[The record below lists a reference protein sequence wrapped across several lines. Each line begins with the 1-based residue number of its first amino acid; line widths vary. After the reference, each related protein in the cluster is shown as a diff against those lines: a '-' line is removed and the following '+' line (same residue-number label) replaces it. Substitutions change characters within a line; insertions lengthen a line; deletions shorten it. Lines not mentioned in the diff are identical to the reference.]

1 MAERAEPVLPARTA
15 AARTGWPLL
24 PVLRRM
30 AAMPLRDPFA
40 FTGLL
45 IYVLFALVA
54 LFADQLAPSDPL
66 EILFT
71 RAGKLAANVAP
82 GAEFPLGTTNLGR
95 DIYSQLVHGTRSALA
110 VGLSAAVIVATVG
123 TIVGLMAGYFG
134 GATDAVLMRIADMA
148 LSLPFLPFVIVLTG
162 FLGASTS
169 NIVLAVTLLL
179 WPNSARVIRS
189 QVLTLRERAYVEAAR
204 VTGASSWRILFVHIA
219 PNILPLSFVY
229 AAIAIGWAI
238 ITEASVSFLGFG
250 DSESVSW
257 GYMLQDAFSSQALS
271 RGQYAWFVPPGL
283 CIILVVVAGFFISR
297 GYEEVFMPRLRGR

>member
-1 MAERAEPVLPARTA
+1 
-15 AARTGWPLL
+15 
-24 PVLRRM
+24 M

-45 IYVLFALVA
+45 IYLLFVLVA
-54 LFADQLAPSDPL
+54 LFADQLAPTDPL

-71 RAGKLAANVAP
+71 KTGKLAANVAP

-123 TIVGLMAGYFG
+123 TIVGLVAGYFG
-134 GATDAVLMRIADMA
+134 GAADAVLMRIADMA
-148 LSLPFLPFVIVLTG
+148 LSPALPALRHRADGLSGRQHVEHRARRRPAAVAQ
-162 FLGASTS
+162 LGARDPKPGAD
-169 NIVLAVTLLL
+169 LAR
-179 WPNSARVIRS
+179 ARLCRGG
-189 QVLTLRERAYVEAAR
+189 AR
-204 VTGASSWRILFVHIA
+204 HRRQHWRILFVHIA

>member
-1 MAERAEPVLPARTA
+1 MAERAEPAIPTRSS
-15 AARTGWPLL
+15 WPLL
-24 PVLRRM
+24 GVLRRIV
-30 AAMPLRDPFA
+30 AMPLHDPFA
-40 FTGLL
+40 FTGLV

-54 LFADQLAPSDPL
+54 LFADQLAPADPL

-71 RAGKLAANVAP
+71 KTGKLAANVAP
-82 GAEFPLGTTNLGR
+82 GAEFLLGTTNLGR
-95 DIYSQLVHGTRSALA
+95 DIYGELVHGTRSALA
-110 VGLSAAVIVATVG
+110 VGLSAAIIVATVG
-123 TIVGLMAGYFG
+123 TVVGLVAGYFG
-134 GATDAVLMRIADMA
+134 GTTDAILMRIADMA

-169 NIVLAVTLLL
+169 NIVLAVALLL
-179 WPNSARVIRS
+179 WPNSARV
-189 QVLTLRERAYVEAAR
+189 
-204 VTGASSWRILFVHIA
+204 TGASQWRILFVHIA

-250 DSESVSW
+250 DSTSVSW
-257 GYMLQDAFSSQALS
+257 GMMLQDAFSSQALS

>member
-1 MAERAEPVLPARTA
+1 MAERAEPLPAR
-15 AARTGWPLL
+15 RTWRLSPGVKRLL
-24 PVLRRM
+24 
-30 AAMPLRDPFA
+30 AMPLRDPFA
-40 FTGLL
+40 FAGIV
-45 IYVLFALVA
+45 IYLAFALVA
-54 LFADQLAPSDPL
+54 LSADRLAPVDPM

-71 RAGKLAANVAP
+71 KAGKVAANMP
-82 GAEFPLGTTNLGR
+82 PSAEFLLGTTNLGR
-95 DIYSQLVHGTRSALA
+95 DIYAQLVHGTRSALA

-123 TIVGLMAGYFG
+123 TVVGLVSGYFG
-134 GATDAVLMRIADMA
+134 GWIDALLMRIADMA

-162 FLGASTS
+162 FLGAETE
-169 NIVLAVTLLL
+169 NIVAAVALLL

-189 QVLTLRERAYVEAAR
+189 QVLSLRERAYVEAAR
-204 VTGASSWRILFVHIA
+204 VTGANQWRILFVHIA

-238 ITEASVSFLGFG
+238 ITEASVNFLGFG
-250 DSESVSW
+250 DPTSVSW
-257 GYMLQDAFSSQALS
+257 GMMLQDAFSSQALS